1 VLARS
6 IRAGLVA
13 VLVAAAGV
21 VTCTS
26 EAQAQPAFAKV
37 YMTTVVTQWS
47 HWSPDTSNS
56 SHAGTLYAANNY
68 FYCYTTGEYYNNNG
82 HGSVV
87 WLRTDDD
94 SGNRNVYVSDVN
106 LSNYWFER
114 DIRTLP
120 TCY

>member
-1 VLARS
+1 MLARS

-21 VTCTS
+21 VTSTS
-26 EAQAQPAFAKV
+26 EAQPAAFSKV

-56 SHAGTLYAANNY
+56 SHAGTLYAASNY
-68 FYCYTTGEYYNNNG
+68 FYCYVTGEYYNNNG

-106 LSNYWFER
+106 LSDYWFQR
-114 DIRTLP
+114 DVRTLP